1 MQEDVRAARDAQ
13 IAHVHAIQQDM
24 MDDVAGP
31 LLDDCGGATA
41 LLAVHAG
48 SLKASPDH
56 GVELRVEAVCDKY
69 SQKPR

>member
-1 MQEDVRAARDAQ
+1 MRAARGAQ
-13 IAHVHAIQQDM
+13 IIHAHAIQQDII
-24 MDDVAGP
+24 DDVAGP

-48 SLKASPDH
+48 SRKASPDH